1 MEHDDNQAPM
11 PPTERPFGPIWA
23 KRPAWAWLAMG
34 GGLTLFVILTAT
46 AVELGLRPT
55 SSPPGQSAEAG
66 PLAPPPPDVD
76 LLATVPAPLP
86 PPIIEPK
93 PMPPAEAPAPVPLPN
108 PIDTTAPQSARVPLR
123 APQVLPARPPLREMP
138 RGKDG

>member
-1 MEHDDNQAPM
+1 M
-11 PPTERPFGPIWA
+11 
-23 KRPAWAWLAMG
+23 RPAWAWLAMG

-46 AVELGLRPT
+46 AVELGLRPI
-55 SSPPGQSAEAG
+55 SAPSNEGADAA
-66 PLAPPPPDVD
+66 PVAPPVPDID

-93 PMPPAEAPAPVPLPN
+93 PMPPAEAPAPVPP
-108 PIDTTAPQSARVPLR
+108 PSQVDTTAPQSARVPPR
-123 APQVLPARPPLREMP
+123 APQPPAARPVIRETP